1 MSSQQSTNS
10 HVGPKTTGGKAGA
23 VPTPA
28 NAHIG
33 TDKLE
38 TKPKAFDS
46 EGAIG
51 KQFTGMF
58 SFSSLSIR
66 SSHRI
71 FPPHPPPLHMYSAQQ
86 LTQSPPQTETG
97 AIGQIGE
104 AVGGP
109 LSSGG
114 VIGKQFTDQG
124 AIGGSIQE
132 ALGGSKQSGPG
143 IFKSN

>member
-1 MSSQQSTNS
+1 MSSQQPSNS
-10 HVGPKTTGGKAGA
+10 HVGPKATGGKVGA

-51 KQFTGMF
+51 KQFT
-58 SFSSLSIR
+58 
-66 SSHRI
+66 
-71 FPPHPPPLHMYSAQQ
+71 
-86 LTQSPPQTETG
+86 ETG

-109 LSSGG
+109 LSSSG